1 MFEHLLAILGIERQ
15 SVSHLERLIS
25 GVGALLA
32 ILFIY
37 TCSKYFLDQFA
48 TLLIIAS
55 MGASAVLLFAVPH
68 GALSQPWAVIAG
80 HTVSALIGVSCA
92 LFISSQVFAAAAA
105 VGLAVTVMYYL
116 RCIHPPGGATAL
128 TAVIGGES
136 VHQLGFS
143 YAVAPIL
150 LNAVSIVIFAM
161 LFNALFEWR
170 RYPAYINKM
179 KNRRQRQLNQKNE
192 AFSSAIAHEDFVY
205 ALSEIGTF
213 IDVDESDLLRIY
225 DLATSKVAANA
236 AQNTVLL
243 KGGYYSNGEFGELWS
258 VREITDIESSADESE
273 SQIFFKVVAGH
284 GRRQSGVA
292 TRHEFLKWAAYE
304 VYRDEDN
311 WRRLDPRSK

>member
-1 MFEHLLAILGIERQ
+1 MFEHFSEILGIERQ

-37 TCSKYFLDQFA
+37 ACSNYLLDQYA

-80 HTVSALIGVSCA
+80 HTVSALIGISCA
-92 LFISSQVFAAAAA
+92 LLISSQVFAAAAA
-105 VGLAVTVMYYL
+105 VGLSVTIMYYL

-136 VHQLGFS
+136 IYQLGYT

-179 KNRRQRQLNQKNE
+179 KNRRQRQLNQKHE
-192 AFSSAIAHEDFVY
+192 AFSGAIAHEDFVY

-225 DLATSKVAANA
+225 DLATSMGAAKEVKNA
-236 AQNTVLL
+236 VFL
-243 KGGYYSNGEFGELWS
+243 KGSFYSNGEFGELWS
-258 VREITDIESSADESE
+258 VREIVDIKPSADESG
-273 SQIFFKVVAGH
+273 SKIFFKVVAGH
-284 GRRQSGVA
+284 GRRKSGVA
-292 TRHEFLKWAAYE
+292 TQHEFMKWAAYE

-311 WRRLDPRSK
+311 WRRIGPRGK